1 MSKQDFLD
9 KLKTALS
16 GRIAPELV
24 QENINYYADY
34 IHTQIRM
41 GRSEQEVLDSL
52 GDPRL
57 IARTIAETQ
66 SNTRNNQSNG
76 YQQEYGYS
84 YHGENSRREETTRRT
99 NYSRSGNVVRMP
111 GWVAAIIVMLVMM
124 LVFTLIFTVLSFLA
138 PILLPI
144 IVVVFFVKLF
154 RDWLN

>member
-1 MSKQDFLD
+1 MNKQDFLD
-9 KLKTALS
+9 KLKAALN

-66 SNTRNNQSNG
+66 SNRGDDRNGG
-76 YQQEYGYS
+76 YQRERSYS
-84 YHGENSRREETTRRT
+84 YHSENSYREEANRGTH
-99 NYSRSGNVVRMP
+99 YSPTGNVVKMP
-111 GWVAAIIVMLVMM
+111 GWLAAIIVMLVMM
-124 LVFTLIFTVLSFLA
+124 LIFTLIFTVLSFLA

-144 IVVVFFVKLF
+144 IVVLFFVKLF

>member
-9 KLKTALS
+9 KLKGALN
-16 GRIAPELV
+16 GRIAPDMV
-24 QENINYYADY
+24 QENIDYYADY

-66 SNTRNNQSNG
+66 KDVGNNKNSD
-76 YQQEYGYS
+76 YQKERSYN
-84 YHGENSRREETTRRT
+84 YHGENTRRHEPNHRT
-99 NYSRSGNVVRMP
+99 DYSRTGNVVKMP
-111 GWVAAIIVMLVMM
+111 GWMVVLIVMLVMM
-124 LVFTLIFTVLSFLA
+124 LIFTLIFTVLSFLA

-144 IVVVFFVKLF
+144 IVVLFFVKLF